1 MCKNIPSL
9 IALSIHALTAVRLQP
24 PRVKTQIAPN
34 TAIIPEED
42 GTKKKKKHS
51 KPLTNFFRYALNCF
65 WEINHSE
72 ESADFI
78 CRCDSQDTPGN
89 STGCY

>member
-42 GTKKKKKHS
+42 GTKKKKHS
-51 KPLTNFFRYALNCF
+51 KPLTIFFRYALLF
-65 WEINHSE
+65 L
-72 ESADFI
+72 
-78 CRCDSQDTPGN
+78 GN
-89 STGCY
+89 QPFRGVRRFYL